1 MSLGIRSGRSP
12 YDYDVAVVGGGPAGL
27 AAAIR
32 ARWVKGFD
40 PFPSSVV
47 LFECG
52 PLGGLARL
60 GACVLTGP
68 SWALGGEDLVGRLT
82 ADVEALGIPHVT
94 ERVERICRVGA
105 YLELVAAGRVHRCLA
120 VVLAPGFRA
129 LGDEHR
135 FFPES
140 VILAMKGRA
149 HLEALLARA
158 LEQGRTRGLVIV
170 GNEHSALL
178 LPLIRKHAGTTAITW
193 LVDPSSAVPFADA
206 ASQWPG
212 RVLAGKILAMRGD
225 RTLDALVIETSA
237 EAVNVPCSAL
247 FLDYHG
253 FEIAP
258 AISIAGLD
266 LLGVARGPNGFIAVD
281 ASGATSAAGVFAA
294 GDVTGRYAATLTA
307 LGDGVAAGFGAH
319 RHAYRS
325 KFGEEPDLFA
335 YRGSARPIPA
345 SDTPRWLPPLDAVP
359 VLIGD
364 RERAIDDFVRH
375 VPPAAAHA
383 LADQLG
389 PGDRTLA
396 ELRAAIDAEVDA
408 VRAAIRSGIHGRELA
423 LHRDPA
429 RMSGASESLAH
440 DRAT

>member
-40 PFPSSVV
+40 PFPASVV
-47 LFECG
+47 VFECG
-52 PLGGLARL
+52 PLGGLGRL

-68 SWALGGEDLVGRLT
+68 SWALGGEELVARLT
-82 ADVEALGIPHVT
+82 ADVEALAIPLVA
-94 ERVERICRVGA
+94 ERVTRIGRTGP
-105 YLELVAAGRVHRCLA
+105 YLEIDAGGRIHRCLA

-158 LEQGRTRGLVIV
+158 LELGRARGLVIV

-178 LPLIRKHAGTTAITW
+178 SSLVRKHAGTTAITW
-193 LVDPSSAVPFADA
+193 LIDPSSVVPAEA
-206 ASQWPG
+206 APSQWPG
-212 RVLAGKILAMRGD
+212 RVLQGRIRALRGD
-225 RTLDALVIETSA
+225 RTLDAAVIETPT
-237 EAVNVPCSAL
+237 EGLTVPCSAL
-247 FLDYHG
+247 FIDYHG

-266 LLGVARGPNGFIAVD
+266 ALGVARDANGFIAVD

-294 GDVTGRYAATLTA
+294 GDATGRYAATLTA

-325 KFGEEPDLFA
+325 KFAEEPDLFA
-335 YRGSARPIPA
+335 YRGVAKPVPTA
-345 SDTPRWLPPLDAVP
+345 DTPRWLPPLDGVP

-364 RERAIDDFVRH
+364 RGRAIDDFVRH
-375 VPPAAAHA
+375 LAPEAAQA
-383 LADQLG
+383 LADELDH
-389 PGDRTLA
+389 GDRPLE
-396 ELRAAIDAEVDA
+396 ELTVVIGADIDA
-408 VRAAIRSGIHGRELA
+408 VRGAIRAGIHGRELA
-423 LHRDPA
+423 LHRSPSVLAGEQESFA
-429 RMSGASESLAH
+429 R
-440 DRAT
+440 DRAS